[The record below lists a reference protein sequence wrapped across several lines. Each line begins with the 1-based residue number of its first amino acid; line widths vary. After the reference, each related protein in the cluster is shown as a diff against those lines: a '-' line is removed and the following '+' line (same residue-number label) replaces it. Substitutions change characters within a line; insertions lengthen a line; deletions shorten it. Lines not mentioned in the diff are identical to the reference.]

1 MPSKGESTD
10 YTLAEL
16 MAILAAKEIK
26 DGDRV
31 FVGIGVPMIAAFLA
45 IHTHAPNAMLMF
57 EGGYLG
63 SHPPVACTDVGDSV
77 LGFGAPSITST
88 WRTFSDLQ
96 HGYCDIG
103 IIGSAQVDKYGNV
116 NSTAILGSGT
126 YENPK
131 TRLPGSGGA
140 NDIAS
145 SAGRLLIMARLEKRR
160 FVPRVDYATSP
171 GHVDGYESRW
181 KTGLEGGGPTAVITD
196 RAIFRFDK
204 ETKEMYLSHLYPG
217 VSVEEVKK
225 EISWD
230 LTVAEVVEAVEPPTR
245 GEVNFIRNYDPT
257 DVILRRRR
265 LFDSIDFSSWSRLAM
280 ADWNKRT
287 QRAWFGLVTRAAAF
301 K

>member
-1 MPSKGESTD
+1 MPNEGKTKD
-10 YTLAEL
+10 YSLAEL
-16 MAILAAKEIK
+16 MAVLAAKEIK
-26 DGDRV
+26 DGDKV
-31 FVGIGVPMIAAFLA
+31 FVGIGIPMIAGFLA
-45 IHTHAPNAMLMF
+45 IHSHAPNAVLMF

-77 LGFGAPSITST
+77 LGFGAPYVTSS

-103 IIGSAQVDKYGNV
+103 IIGSGQVDMYGNV
-116 NSTAILGSGT
+116 NSTAILGNGT

-131 TRLPGSGGA
+131 ARLPGSGGA

-160 FVPRVDYATSP
+160 FVPRVDYVTSP
-171 GHVDGYESRW
+171 GHVDGYESRR
-181 KTGLEGGGPTAVITD
+181 KTGLKGGGPVAVITD

-204 ETKEMYLSHLYPG
+204 DTKEMYLSHLYPG

-225 EISWD
+225 EISWN
-230 LTVAEVVEAVEPPTR
+230 LHVTEHTATVEPPTKAQ
-245 GEVNFIRNYDPT
+245 VNFMRSYDPT

-265 LFDSIDFSSWSRLAM
+265 LFESIDFPSWSGLAM
-280 ADWNKRT
+280 SDWKKRT
-287 QRAWFGLVTRAAAF
+287 RRA
-301 K
+301 